1 MQATHSVPH
10 ICPEGFNT
18 LSSMESSFIPKLDVT
33 DEGQLLGEEA
43 RLSLK
48 YPADGCIFI
57 TFPWDIEPRVL

>member
-1 MQATHSVPH
+1 
-10 ICPEGFNT
+10 
-18 LSSMESSFIPKLDVT
+18 MESSFIPKLDVT